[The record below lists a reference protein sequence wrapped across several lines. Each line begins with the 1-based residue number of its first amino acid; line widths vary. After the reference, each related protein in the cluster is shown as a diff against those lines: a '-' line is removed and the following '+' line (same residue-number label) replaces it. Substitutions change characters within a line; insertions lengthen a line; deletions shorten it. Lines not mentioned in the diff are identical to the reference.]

1 MALPILFAGTPE
13 VAVPSLREL
22 SKDSEHFD
30 VRAVLTRPDAPTGRG
45 RRLVPSPVKQA
56 ALELGLPVLESDPK
70 DEDVFLEQLAATGAK
85 AAAVVA
91 YGKILRQNVL
101 DALPLGWYNLHFS
114 LLPQWR
120 GAAPV
125 QRAIW
130 AGDDITGATV
140 FRITRGMDCG
150 PILAQFTTK
159 IESHENSGDL
169 LARLANDG
177 APLLAASLRGMET
190 GEIVPVEQDQTPQ
203 EVAQKITV
211 EDAHIDFHAPDFA
224 VDRQIRACTPNPGA
238 WCELHA
244 DDENNAEPIT
254 LHVLR
259 AVPADANDP
268 HGEELM
274 KLDPGKLLAVK
285 KQVWVGTLSG
295 ALELLEVKAQGKKAM
310 KAADWAHGARLSA
323 AAYCA

>member
-22 SKDSEHFD
+22 TKDSEHFD

-45 RRLVPSPVKQA
+45 RKLVPSPVKQA

-70 DEDVFLEQLAATGAK
+70 NEDVFLEQLAATGAK

-159 IESHENSGDL
+159 IEPHENSGDL

-211 EDAHIDFHAPDFA
+211 EDAHIDFHVPAFA

-244 DDENNAEPIT
+244 DDEHNADPIT

-274 KLDPGKLLAVK
+274 KLDPGKLLAGK

-295 ALELLEVKAQGKKAM
+295 VLELLEVKAQGKKAM
-310 KAADWAHGARLSA
+310 KAADWARGARLSA

>member
-22 SKDSEHFD
+22 AKDSEHFD

-45 RRLVPSPVKQA
+45 RKLVPSPVKQA

-70 DEDVFLEQLAATGAK
+70 DENVFLEQLAATGAK

-159 IESHENSGDL
+159 IEPHENSGDL

-177 APLLAASLRGMET
+177 APLLAASLRGVET
-190 GEIVPVEQDQTPQ
+190 GEIVPVDQDQTPQ

-268 HGEELM
+268 HAQDFNQ
-274 KLDPGKLLAVK
+274 LDPGKLLAGK

-310 KAADWAHGARLSA
+310 KAADWARGARLSA